1 MSLTKKENEFAF
13 VVRAMRYRNYR
24 LFFGGQG
31 VSLVGTWMQSVA
43 ISWLVYRMTNSALML
58 GVVGFA
64 TQIPAFFLTPL
75 AGVLID
81 RWNRYRILVVVQALE
96 ALQALVLAVLFFSGH
111 ITVWQIVVLSTFLG
125 LASAFEM
132 PARHAFIFELIE
144 KKEDLSN
151 AIALNSIMFNSAR
164 LIGPLFA
171 GILIASVGEGMC
183 FFLNGISYLAVIAA
197 FLMMKVD
204 VKNSERKTAHVLKE
218 LKDGL
223 AYAFSITPIR
233 YILVLVAIASLVGV
247 PYAVLLPVVASQVFH
262 GGAQV
267 FGFLVA
273 ATGVGAFLG
282 AVHLAARKTVV
293 GLAGT
298 IAMAA
303 ALFGVGLILFS
314 FSSVLWI
321 SLILMVFVGYAMI
334 IHMASANT
342 ILQTIVDD
350 DKRGRV
356 MSLYVMAFIGMM
368 PVGSLLAGVLANRI
382 GAPRTITISGITCL
396 AAAAFF
402 ASKLPVLR
410 AAIRPIY
417 RKKGIIR
424 EEVAE
429 IPTMA
434 EEL

>member
-1 MSLTKKENEFAF
+1 MTKKESEFSF
-13 VVRAMRYRNYR
+13 IVRALRYRNYR

-31 VSLVGTWMQSVA
+31 ISLVGTWMQSIA
-43 ISWLVYRMTNSALML
+43 ISWLVYRLTGSALML
-58 GVVGFA
+58 GVVGFV
-64 TQIPAFFLTPL
+64 TQVPAFFLTPL

-81 RWNRYRILVVVQALE
+81 RWDRYRILIFVQALE
-96 ALQALVLAVLFFSGH
+96 AIQALILTILFFSGKLEVWH
-111 ITVWQIVVLSTFLG
+111 ILVLGTFLG

-132 PARHAFIFELIE
+132 PTRHAFIFELVE

-164 LIGPLFA
+164 LIGPFFA
-171 GILIASVGEGMC
+171 GIIIAKSGEGMC
-183 FFLNGISYLAVIAA
+183 FLLNSLSYLAVIAA
-197 FLMMKVD
+197 LLLMKV
-204 VKNSERKTAHVLKE
+204 KTKKASVNESHVLKD
-218 LKDGL
+218 LKEGL
-223 AYAFSITPIR
+223 LYAFNITPIR

-247 PYAVLLPVVASQVFH
+247 PYAVLLPVFANNVFH
-262 GGAQV
+262 GGSQV

-273 ATGVGAFLG
+273 STGVGAFFG
-282 AVHLAARKTVV
+282 ALYLAARKTIV

-298 IAMAA
+298 IASAA
-303 ALFGVGLILFS
+303 TLFGAGLVLFS
-314 FSSVLWI
+314 FSRILWV
-321 SLILMVFVGYAMI
+321 SLVLMVIVGYAMI
-334 IHMASANT
+334 IHMAAANT

-368 PVGSLLAGVLANRI
+368 PLGSLLAGSLANRI
-382 GAPRTITISGITCL
+382 GAPKTILISGITCL
-396 AAAAFF
+396 FAAAFF

-417 RKKGIIR
+417 RKKGIIA
-424 EEVAE
+424 ESVPEV
-429 IPTMA
+429 PTMA